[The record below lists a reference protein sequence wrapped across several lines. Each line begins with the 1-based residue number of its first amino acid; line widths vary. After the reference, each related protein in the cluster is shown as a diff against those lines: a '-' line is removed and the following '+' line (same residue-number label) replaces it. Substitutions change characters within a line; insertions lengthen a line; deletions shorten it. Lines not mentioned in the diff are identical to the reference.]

1 MLTTESSIKLTL
13 KGLNKM
19 FSGIIEEIGTIKNMT
34 PLADGFRYTIHAK
47 KVLKGTKLGDS
58 IAHDGICL
66 TVVHKS
72 LRTFDVEV
80 MKETIQVTALKLW
93 KIGSGINLERALAA
107 SQRNGGHQVSGH
119 VDGVGKIVNLKQ
131 EGIATIVTI
140 EVPENL
146 TKYMIQKGSVA
157 VDGISLTLTNVTKTT
172 FALWIIPHT
181 KLHTTLLT
189 KKIGDPV
196 NIEVDMLAKYVE
208 KLMQK

>member
-1 MLTTESSIKLTL
+1 
-13 KGLNKM
+13 
-19 FSGIIEEIGTIKNMT
+19 
-34 PLADGFRYTIHAK
+34 
-47 KVLKGTKLGDS
+47 
-58 IAHDGICL
+58 
-66 TVVHKS
+66 
-72 LRTFDVEV
+72 VEV
-80 MKETIQVTALKLW
+80 MKETIQVTALTLW
-93 KIGSGINLERALAA
+93 KVGSGINLERALATN
-107 SQRNGGHQVSGH
+107 QRNGGHQVSGH
-119 VDGVGKIVNLKQ
+119 VDGIGKISNLKQ

-140 EVPENL
+140 EVPERL

-157 VDGISLTLTNVTKTT
+157 VDGISLTLTNVTKTS

>member
-1 MLTTESSIKLTL
+1 
-13 KGLNKM
+13 M
-19 FSGIIEEIGTIKNMT
+19 FSGIIEEIGTIKSIT
-34 PLADGFRYTIHAK
+34 PLADGFRYTIQAK
-47 KVLKGTKLGDS
+47 KILKGTKLGDS
-58 IAHDGICL
+58 ISHDGICL
-66 TVVHKS
+66 TVVRKT
-72 LRTFDVEV
+72 LRTYEVEV
-80 MKETIQVTALKLW
+80 MKETIQVTALTLW
-93 KIGSGINLERALAA
+93 KVGSGINLERAL
-107 SQRNGGHQVSGH
+107 STNQRNGGHQVSGH
-119 VDGVGKIVNLKQ
+119 VDEIGKISNLKQ

-140 EVPENL
+140 DVPERL

-157 VDGISLTLTNVTKTT
+157 VDGISLTLTNVTNTS

>member
-1 MLTTESSIKLTL
+1 
-13 KGLNKM
+13 M
-19 FSGIIEEIGTIKNMT
+19 FSGIIEEIGTIKNIK

-80 MKETIQVTALKLW
+80 MKETIQVTALRLW
-93 KIGSGINLERALAA
+93 KIGSGINLERALATN
-107 SQRNGGHQVSGH
+107 QRNGGHQVSGH
-119 VDGVGKIVNLKQ
+119 VDSVGKIVNLKQ